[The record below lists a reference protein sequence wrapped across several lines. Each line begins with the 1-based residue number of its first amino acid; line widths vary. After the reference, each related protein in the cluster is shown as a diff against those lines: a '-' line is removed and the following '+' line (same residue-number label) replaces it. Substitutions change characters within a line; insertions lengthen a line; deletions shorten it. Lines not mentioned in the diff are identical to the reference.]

1 MFSHRP
7 LAAFVLGDA
16 FLVNAVNAFLQL
28 QVIEVNYSLLFP
40 LKHKK
45 RDSEKITVKDAEK
58 SVRSLQSSAF

>member
-45 RDSEKITVKDAEK
+45 
-58 SVRSLQSSAF
+58 